1 MCAYQ
6 AWLVSEQRTS
16 TFSGVVHSEHMAGRA
31 TASIYKNS
39 SSGSQSMAENKVCP
53 GTRTARCR
61 LVEHG
66 LQPAFVW
73 TSGGELPD
81 VDRI

>member
-39 SSGSQSMAENKVCP
+39 SSGNQSMAENKVCP
-53 GTRTARCR
+53 GSRTARCR